1 MKLGMEAHHHLS
13 DSFLPGPSCSAREDR
28 ATFSERARSSS
39 HPVVY
44 GPGPVKLDRLLDFL
58 EPHDIPEPL
67 VPRKPPHRPP
77 LPSCCHEPASGN
89 HWKPRGRCPVLPH

>member
-1 MKLGMEAHHHLS
+1 MKLGMEAHRHLS

-58 EPHDIPEPL
+58 EPHDIPEP
-67 VPRKPPHRPP
+67 PCSQEAPTPPTPP
-77 LPSCCHEPASGN
+77 IMLS
-89 HWKPRGRCPVLPH
+89 